1 MTKGF
6 RAIPAAPFL
15 LVLAFV
21 AMVDHSRNV
30 HAVEYLDLTPEQR
43 AHCETAAEQRIRQSC
58 LGAYSVKGLTFPA
71 QAQELGFFSNA
82 AQMAIFK
89 PKGDGPFP
97 ALLLLHTCAAA
108 DFDPQQM
115 RFWTSRALENGYV
128 VFVVDSWGQRGISQI
143 CRSSPPGFQP
153 IHMGVRTRD
162 AYEALW
168 HLSKFDFVDSSRV
181 AAAGFSNGGRVSYL
195 LGSSGMAQI
204 FAPGK
209 RRFAATVAVY
219 GQCFNREYD
228 RTFLRSDV
236 DRPLLSLLGEL
247 DEDGDPK
254 ECVPRLQDLKDKGVS
269 VEWHVFP
276 ETGHGWDQPSIRVPR
291 RVVQVGNTG
300 GVLFAYDPKVAEE
313 SRNRVFEFLARQLK
327 PK

>member
-43 AHCETAAEQRIRQSC
+43 AHCETAAEQRIRQRC

-97 ALLLLHTCAAA
+97 AILLLHSCAAVDA
-108 DFDPQQM
+108 DPQQM
-115 RFWTSRALENGYV
+115 RFWANRALENGYV

-143 CRSSPPGFQP
+143 CRSSPPGFGP

-181 AAAGFSNGGRVSYL
+181 ATVGFSNGGQVSYR
-195 LGSSGMAQI
+195 LGSRSVAEMFSIRNQ
-204 FAPGK
+204 
-209 RRFAATVAVY
+209 RFTATVAVY
-219 GQCFNREYD
+219 AQCFKREFGN
-228 RTFLRSDV
+228 TLLLPDV
-236 DRPLLSLLGEL
+236 DRPLLSLLGAL

-276 ETGHGWDQPSIRVPR
+276 ETGHAWDSPNFRVPK
-291 RVVQVGNTG
+291 RVVQVGVTG
-300 GVLFAYDPKVAEE
+300 STLFAYDPKVAEE

>member
-1 MTKGF
+1 MTQGF

-21 AMVDHSRNV
+21 AMVGHSRNV

-43 AHCETAAEQRIRQSC
+43 AHCETAAGPRIRQNC

-97 ALLLLHTCAAA
+97 AILLLHSCAAV

-115 RFWTSRALENGYV
+115 RFWASRALENGYV

-143 CRSSPPGFQP
+143 CTSSPPGFGP
-153 IHMGVRTRD
+153 IHMGVRARD
-162 AYEALW
+162 AYDALE
-168 HLSKFDFVDSSRV
+168 HLGKFAFVDSSRV
-181 AAAGFSNGGRVSYL
+181 ATVGFSNGGRVSYR
-195 LGSSGMAQI
+195 LGS
-204 FAPGK
+204 
-209 RRFAATVAVY
+209 RRVAEMFSIRNQRFTATVAVY
-219 GQCFNREYD
+219 GQCFNREFGA
-228 RTFLRSDV
+228 TFLLPDV

-247 DEDGDPK
+247 DEDGDPRD
-254 ECVPRLQDLKDKGVS
+254 CLPRLEELKGKGVP

-276 ETGHGWDQPSIRVPR
+276 DTGHAWDSPKFRVPVR
-291 RVVQVGNTG
+291 FGFIGNTS

-327 PK
+327 QK